1 MKKEKD
7 FELLNVIAN
16 RHIDLQEWYCFLL
29 LEQPLHHLDTEG
41 KLSYFPVVVLCYT
54 LDTGELLLMLIPAMV
69 LVVLHHHIY

>member
-41 KLSYFPVVVLCYT
+41 KLSYFPVVLCYT